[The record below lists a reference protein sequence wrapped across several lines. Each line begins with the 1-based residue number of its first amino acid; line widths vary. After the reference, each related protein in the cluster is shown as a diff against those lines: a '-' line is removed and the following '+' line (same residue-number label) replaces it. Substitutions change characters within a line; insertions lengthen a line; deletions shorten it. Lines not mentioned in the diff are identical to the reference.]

1 MKESGVAIMYK
12 TAVLIVIGLAPWGL
26 DYADATV
33 IDFYDDGVIEDG
45 DDYLKVSVYGTAMVD
60 MGGGSVWTLALNDS
74 SIVNIYDGWVDALF
88 AGDSSTVNLFGG
100 VIDLYV
106 QATEFS
112 RVYIYGYGFEVTPS
126 GLKGYWLDGTEFDM
140 RLRRTHLP
148 DPHYVL
154 VPEPGT
160 LLLLSLSGLLFVH
173 RRRVQ
178 GGQ

>member
-1 MKESGVAIMYK
+1 MHKI
-12 TAVLIVIGLAPWGL
+12 AVLIVIGLAAWGL
-26 DYADATV
+26 DYAEATV

-60 MGGGSVWTLALNDS
+60 MGGGSVSILGLNDW
-74 SIVNIYDGWVDALF
+74 SIVNIHDGWIDALF

-112 RVYIYGYGFEVTPS
+112 TVNIYGYGFEVTPS
-126 GLKGYWLDGTEFDM
+126 GLTGYWLDGTEFDM
-140 RLRRTHLP
+140 RIRRAHLP

-154 VPEPGT
+154 IPEPGT
-160 LLLLSLSGLLFVH
+160 LLLLSLGSLLFV
-173 RRRVQ
+173 RRKRGH